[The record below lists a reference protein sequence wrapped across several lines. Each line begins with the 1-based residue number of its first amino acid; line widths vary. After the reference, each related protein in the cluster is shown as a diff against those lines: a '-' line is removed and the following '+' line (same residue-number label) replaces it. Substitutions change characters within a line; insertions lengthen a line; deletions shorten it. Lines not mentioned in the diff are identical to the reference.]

1 MEKIEFLKKLEMIN
15 KEYHT
20 EEEDKKKF
28 NIFRA
33 LHKEKDER
41 RLHSRFLAFLLSP
54 ESNHGMRN
62 KFLELFISEI
72 VDNKLELDGCEV
84 FPKTNKEE
92 KLDIDILILNKK
104 HSYAVIIENK
114 IDANDSNKIKNR
126 DKNEEEGQIARYIN
140 RVKDKENIPVDNI
153 YVLYLT
159 LYKSPSA
166 KTFGSYPRNKVKII
180 NYTTEITQ
188 WLDKCIDNCKGTFLE
203 ECIVQYKNVISVLNS
218 NIKRVLYFKELITDK
233 DNWELTFEN
242 KIVIIEM
249 PDFKHVK
256 WHIVHEFW
264 VSENN
269 EDMSIKKQLISNGY
283 EDIQVFPT
291 NEEKNDN
298 SFKKAIGIVTRNNN
312 AKLHGLTF
320 KKNGELYYIAYDK
333 NNGLSLGIPNSGG
346 KVKGKDWDS
355 INDNINF
362 SDFMYGDTFKI
373 INDSFRKELIQLTIK
388 NLNDFC
394 DKDYNNRKLS
404 I

>member
-1 MEKIEFLKKLEMIN
+1 
-15 KEYHT
+15 
-20 EEEDKKKF
+20 
-28 NIFRA
+28 
-33 LHKEKDER
+33 
-41 RLHSRFLAFLLSP
+41 
-54 ESNHGMRN
+54 MRN

-218 NIKRVLYFKELITDK
+218 NIKRVLYFKKLITDK
-233 DNWELTFEN
+233 DNWELAFEN
-242 KIVIIEM
+242 KTVIIKM

-283 EDIQVFPT
+283 EDIQIFPT

-298 SFKKAIGIVTRNNN
+298 SFKKAIGIVTHNNK

-333 NNGLSLGIPNSGG
+333 NNGLTLGISNSGG
-346 KVKGKDWDS
+346 KVKGEDWDS
-355 INDNINF
+355 INDNIKF